1 MFRPFSFQMM
11 TADKTRLPNVLYA
24 QDKKNIF
31 LTIDLQDIQEKHN
44 IKTTDQTIQFDAEKE
59 GIHYGFQIDLFDK
72 VKQDS
77 WCFHPTNRHI
87 EIIVAK
93 ENSEAAFWPRLNKTG
108 KLSFVKT
115 DFSKWKDEDEDEEEM
130 PANATNFQD
139 QMNEQ
144 MMMQMLSQQNSMNNG
159 GAMNFEEVDSDDE
172 EEPVAEVQ

>member
-1 MFRPFSFQMM
+1 MM
-11 TADKTRLPNVLYA
+11 STQRSPNVLYA

-31 LTIDLQDIQEKHN
+31 LTIDLQDIQDAHN
-44 IKTTDQTIQFDAEKE
+44 IKTTEQTIQFDAEKD

-77 WCFHPTNRHI
+77 WHIHPTNRHI
-87 EIIVAK
+87 EIIAAK
-93 ENSEAAFWPRLNKTG
+93 ENGEAAFWPRLNKSG

-115 DFSKWKDEDEDEEEM
+115 DFSKWKDEDDEEEEAVSAAA
-130 PANATNFQD
+130 PNFQD

-144 MMMQMLSQQNSMNNG
+144 MMMQMLSQQNNNMSNA

-172 EEPVAEVQ
+172 EATEAQAQ